1 MSKEF
6 GIVLQV
12 ETKFHVIKLETPTLA
27 NHVILYSGII
37 DKKKAQLL

>member
-12 ETKFHVIKLETPTLA
+12 ETKLHVIKLETRTLT
-27 NHVILYSGII
+27 NHVMLYSGII
-37 DKKKAQLL
+37 GKKKAQLL